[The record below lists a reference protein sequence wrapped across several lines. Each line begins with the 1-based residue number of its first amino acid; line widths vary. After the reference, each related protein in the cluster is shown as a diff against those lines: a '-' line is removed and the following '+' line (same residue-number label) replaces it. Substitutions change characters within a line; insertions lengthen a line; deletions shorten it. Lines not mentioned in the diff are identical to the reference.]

1 MVDVGGEKTGNTGG
15 EGGKNF
21 QSSNLRSDNEEEE
34 TKWFNSSKKSFWFWL
49 CKRDISCSIPSAA
62 DYQIDFLLL
71 SFFFVCF
78 SFLTLIK
85 SNVFFFKAMENTL

>member
-34 TKWFNSSKKSFWFWL
+34 TKWFNSSKNHFGFGYAREIYRVLYRPRLIIKLIFFFFL
-49 CKRDISCSIPSAA
+49 FFLFVFL
-62 DYQIDFLLL
+62 FLL
-71 SFFFVCF
+71 
-78 SFLTLIK
+78 
-85 SNVFFFKAMENTL
+85 